1 MQSKDEIITKTK
13 KLLTNIIEAEGLELY
28 DVEYLTEHGQKILR
42 LYIDKEGGVNLND
55 CEAINNLV
63 IPSLDAD
70 DPIPEAYI
78 LEVSSPGIERKL
90 VKPTH
95 YTKNIGTKVEVRLHA
110 PLNENIRQKK
120 LQGTLLNYKE
130 DVVTISYDKGEVLE
144 IPIKNV
150 KVCRLVYE
158 A

>member
-1 MQSKDEIITKTK
+1 VQSKDEIITKTK

-144 IPIKNV
+144 IPTKNV